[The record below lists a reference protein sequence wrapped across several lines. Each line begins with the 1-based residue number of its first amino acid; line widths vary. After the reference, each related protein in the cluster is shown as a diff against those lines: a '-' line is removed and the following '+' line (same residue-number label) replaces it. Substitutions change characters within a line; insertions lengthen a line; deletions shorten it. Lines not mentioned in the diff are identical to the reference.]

1 MPELTADS
9 ATNMGLSPKGALSL
23 FEDLSKTQ
31 KTEEEK
37 RQKAAEAQILS
48 EEGQYTKP
56 APDFKPTQETASGF
70 AALGALLAAS
80 GAILGSGGKTSGLM
94 AMNAVTGMMNGYNAG
109 RKDLYEQQRQQFE
122 ENMKSWEKHREQVK
136 DAFDRAMKIAPY
148 NLTLAQQSLNR
159 DLKSLGLEP
168 LAELNQKSGP
178 MAAASAFNRSYNN
191 TNSQLSKIIPAIT
204 GNFTEDQKKA
214 LANRPASE
222 QLALMKA
229 FIVSN
234 QEKTEAL
241 KEQYSLIEKSQYGV
255 LNGKLGNWSPKQ
267 IYEAEQQPGGSF
279 EPRVKPADTTAE
291 IKKKEERKV
300 LAQALKDSGR
310 VPSGADEILAWGEN
324 FPGVPMP
331 KETKA
336 DEIAGQKEYLKEF
349 VPDDRLKKLG
359 TKEIAPV
366 SNHIDAADQIF
377 QLAEL
382 IKRTPKA
389 AGVFGKTLSAIDKF
403 LPRYNVSESL
413 DPDIF
418 KSQIQSV
425 ARDPSIFAGVPSDEL
440 SRIQDIQKR
449 VIDVINA
456 RALAA
461 SGGSRMLISEFN
473 AQKGVLNINNLPTQ
487 SAYDLYRDLGIS
499 ELQKLRKYG
508 FKPDE
513 IVEIRNKIEPVTQT
527 KKSDE
532 EAKALTPEQK
542 TGIQAR
548 IDQVNKDTSLTAA
561 NKKDLIDKIRKQLA
575 DGKFSDSGLNWGD

>member
-1 MPELTADS
+1 MADAFGDS
-9 ATNMGLSPKGALSL
+9 AQNLGLSPKASIGY
-23 FEDLSKTQ
+23 FEDLQKIQ
-31 KTEEEK
+31 KTADEK
-37 RQKAAEAQILS
+37 RQKTAEAQILS
-48 EEGQYTKP
+48 QEGQYTKP
-56 APDFKPTQETASGF
+56 APDFKPTEESASGF

-80 GAILGSGGKTSGLM
+80 GAILGSGGRSSGLM
-94 AMNAVTGMMNGYNAG
+94 AMNAVSGMMNGYNSG

-122 ENMKSWEKHREQVK
+122 ESMKSWEKHREQVK

-148 NLTLAQQSLNR
+148 NMTLAQQSLNR
-159 DLKSLGLEP
+159 DLKSLGLQP
-168 LAELNQKSGP
+168 LAEVNQKSGP
-178 MAAASAFNRSYNN
+178 MAAASSFYKAHDN
-191 TNSQLSKIIPAIT
+191 TT
-204 GNFTEDQKKA
+204 
-214 LANRPASE
+214 E
-222 QLALMKA
+222 QLAKIYPSIAGLTPEQTKQIETLPASQRIAAMKA
-229 FIVSN
+229 IVASN
-234 QEKTEAL
+234 EEKKAELQQEYA
-241 KEQYSLIEKSQYGV
+241 LIEKSQYGV
-255 LNGKLGNWSPKQ
+255 LNGKLGNWSPKE
-267 IYEAEQQPGGSF
+267 IYEAKQQPGGSF
-279 EPRVKPADTTAE
+279 EPRVKPEDTTAE
-291 IKKKEERKV
+291 TKKKEDRKV
-300 LAQALKDSGR
+300 LAQALKDSGK

-349 VPDDRLKKLG
+349 VSDDRLKKLG

-366 SNHIDAADQIF
+366 SNHIDASDQIF

-403 LPRYNVSESL
+403 LPRYDVSESL

-461 SGGSRMLISEFN
+461 SGGNRMLISEFN
-473 AQKGVLNINNLPTQ
+473 AQKGVLNITNLPTQ

-513 IVEIRNKIEPVTQT
+513 IVEIRNKVEPVTQE
-527 KKSDE
+527 KKSAEDP
-532 EAKALTPEQK
+532 L
-542 TGIQAR
+542 GIR
-548 IDQVNKDTSLTAA
+548 
-561 NKKDLIDKIRKQLA
+561 
-575 DGKFSDSGLNWGD
+575 